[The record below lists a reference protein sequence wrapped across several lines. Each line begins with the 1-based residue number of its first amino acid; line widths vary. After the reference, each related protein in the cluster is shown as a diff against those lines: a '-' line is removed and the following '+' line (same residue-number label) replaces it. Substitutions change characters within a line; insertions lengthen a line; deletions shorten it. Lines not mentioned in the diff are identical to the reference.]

1 MADDRKRAIALK
13 AADAKTLLQ
22 RQLPYILSVLTP
34 AQLAQVQRVLDA
46 EVVNPEIAKEA
57 NEVYRKSVKQQAGAL
72 VVRDEKMVHRAYR
85 IAATAIIAGESD
97 HHIRLDYHR
106 LLTVDALKPATD
118 NPDETD
124 YLRRVRNTLENKGI
138 WLRFDKQLVHDPE
151 APGESGRWVVDPR
164 TFRAWLCV
172 GYDGDAIPTNDG
184 QLDREELLGTV
195 LFGAGY
201 YDAVHRGPTQRSL
214 ERQIAILSAEIDS
227 GIAEHNRLAMR
238 KAKAPIVSG
247 ISDFVGGADL
257 PDRSIWDYPQKLLL
271 KSLDMNKGGNVTR
284 SPPFL
289 VLAAIATRNNA
300 NLLAQYADDS
310 SSGAGRVITV
320 LKVAKTAGQVAEVG
334 LAITGVTGIVRGTVS
349 VAGGTAAGDAAVDAA
364 AERMIAKH
372 YAKDAEIMA
381 DLNKVKVLPGPKGS
395 VAGGVKPGTSSGAGT
410 GWHKY

>member
-13 AADAKTLLQ
+13 AADARALLQ
-22 RQLPYILSVLTP
+22 KHLPYVLHVLTP

-46 EVVNPEIAKEA
+46 EVVNPEVAKQA
-57 NEVYRKSVKQQAGAL
+57 NEVYRKSVTAQSGNL
-72 VVRDEKMVHRAYR
+72 VLRDQKTVDRAYR
-85 IAATAIIAGESD
+85 IMATQIKASESD
-97 HHIRLDYHR
+97 QHIRLDYKR
-106 LLTVDALKPATD
+106 LLTVDALATVTD
-118 NPDETD
+118 NPDERE
-124 YLRRVRNTLENKGI
+124 YLGRVRNTLENKGI
-138 WLRFDKQLVHDPE
+138 WLRFDNELVRDPDD
-151 APGESGRWVVDPR
+151 SSRWIVDPR
-164 TFRAWLCV
+164 TFRAWLSV

-214 ERQIAILSAEIDS
+214 ERQIATLSAEMDS
-227 GIAEHNRLAMR
+227 AIAEHNRLIMR
-238 KAKAPIVSG
+238 KVKAPIVSG

-257 PDRSIWDYPQKLLL
+257 PARSIWDYPQKMLI
-271 KSLDMNKGGNVTR
+271 KALDLNKGGNVFK
-284 SPPFL
+284 SPGYL
-289 VLAAIATRNNA
+289 VVAAIATRNNA

-310 SSGAGRVITV
+310 ASGAGRVVTV

-334 LAITGVTGIVRGTVS
+334 LAVTGVTALVRGTAR
-349 VAGGTAAGDAAVDAA
+349 VAGGAAGDAAVDAA

-381 DLNKVKVLPGPKGS
+381 DLNKVKWVAQPKGS

>member
-13 AADAKTLLQ
+13 AADARTLL
-22 RQLPYILSVLTP
+22 RKHLPYVLHVLTP
-34 AQLAQVQRVLDA
+34 TQLAQVQRVLDA
-46 EVVNPEIAKEA
+46 EVVNPEIAKQA
-57 NEVYRKSVKQQAGAL
+57 NEVYRKSVTAQSGNL
-72 VVRDEKMVHRAYR
+72 VLRDEKTVNRAYR
-85 IAATAIIAGESD
+85 IMATQIKASESD
-97 HHIRLDYHR
+97 QHIRLDFKR

-118 NPDETD
+118 NPDEAE
-124 YLRRVRNTLENKGI
+124 YLVRVRNTLENKGI
-138 WLRFDKQLVHDPE
+138 WLRFDNELVRDPE
-151 APGESGRWVVDPR
+151 DPSRWIVDPR

-214 ERQIAILSAEIDS
+214 ERQIAILSVEIDF
-227 GIAEHNRLAMR
+227 GIQEHHRLIMR

-257 PDRSIWDYPQKLLL
+257 PDRTIWDYPQKMLL
-271 KSLDMNKGGNVTR
+271 KAMDMNKGGNVFK
-284 SPPFL
+284 SPPYL
-289 VLAAIATRNNA
+289 VIAAIAARNNA

-310 SSGAGRVITV
+310 ASGAGRVITV

-334 LAITGVTGIVRGTVS
+334 LAVTGVTGIVRGTVR

-372 YAKDAEIMA
+372 YAKDAEIMS
-381 DLNKVKVLPGPKGS
+381 DLNKVKWVPQPKGS

-410 GWHKY
+410 GFRKW

>member
-1 MADDRKRAIALK
+1 MADDRQRAIALK
-13 AADAKTLLQ
+13 AADARTLLQ
-22 RQLPYILSVLTP
+22 KQLPYVLTVLTP

-46 EVVNPEIAKEA
+46 EVVNPEVAKQA
-57 NEVYRKSVKQQAGAL
+57 NEVYRKSVTAQSGNL
-72 VVRDEKMVHRAYR
+72 VVRDEKTVHRAYR
-85 IAATAIIAGESD
+85 ILASQIKAGESD
-97 HHIRLDYHR
+97 HHIRLDYKR

-118 NPDETD
+118 NPDEAE
-124 YLRRVRNTLENKGI
+124 YLGRVRNTLENKGI
-138 WLRFDKQLVHDPE
+138 WLRFDKQLVRDPE
-151 APGESGRWVVDPR
+151 DPSRWIVDPR

-172 GYDGDAIPTNDG
+172 GYDGDGIPTNDG

-214 ERQIAILSAEIDS
+214 ERQIAVLSAEIDS
-227 GIAEHNRLAMR
+227 GIAEHNRLVMR
-238 KAKAPIVSG
+238 KVKAPIVSG

-257 PDRSIWDYPQKLLL
+257 PDRSIWDYPQKMLL
-271 KSLDMNKGGNVTR
+271 KALDLNRGGNVFK
-284 SPPFL
+284 SPPYL
-289 VLAAIATRNNA
+289 VIAAIATRNNA

-310 SSGAGRVITV
+310 ASGAGRVITV

-349 VAGGTAAGDAAVDAA
+349 VAGGAAAGDAAVDAA

-372 YAKDAEIMA
+372 YARDAEIMS
-381 DLNKVKVLPGPKGS
+381 DLNKVKWVPQPKGS

-410 GWHKY
+410 GWHKW

>member
-1 MADDRKRAIALK
+1 MADDRTRAIALK
-13 AADAKTLLQ
+13 AADARALLQ
-22 RQLPYILSVLTP
+22 KHLPYVLHVLTP

-46 EVVNPEIAKEA
+46 EVVNPEIAKQA
-57 NEVYRKSVKQQAGAL
+57 NEVYRKSVTAQSGNL
-72 VVRDEKMVHRAYR
+72 VLRDEKMVNRAYR
-85 IAATAIIAGESD
+85 IMASQIRASESD
-97 HHIRLDYHR
+97 HHIRLDYNR
-106 LLTVDALKPATD
+106 LLTVDALAPVTD
-118 NPDETD
+118 NPDERE
-124 YLRRVRNTLENKGI
+124 YLGRVRNTLETKGI
-138 WLRFDKQLVHDPE
+138 WLRFDKQLVRDPDD
-151 APGESGRWVVDPR
+151 ASRWIVDPR
-164 TFRAWLCV
+164 TFRAWLSV

-214 ERQIAILSAEIDS
+214 DRQIAILSAEIDS
-227 GIAEHNRLAMR
+227 GIAEHNRLIMR
-238 KAKAPIVSG
+238 KIKAPIVSG

-257 PDRSIWDYPQKLLL
+257 PDRNIWDYPQKMLL
-271 KSLDMNKGGNVTR
+271 KALDLNKGGNVFK
-284 SPPFL
+284 SPGYL
-289 VLAAIATRNNA
+289 VAAAVATRNNA

-310 SSGAGRVITV
+310 ASGAGRVVTV

-349 VAGGTAAGDAAVDAA
+349 VAGGAAAGDAAVDAA

-381 DLNKVKVLPGPKGS
+381 DLNKVKWVPQPKGS

-410 GWHKY
+410 GWHKW

>member
-13 AADAKTLLQ
+13 AADARTLLQ
-22 RQLPYILSVLTP
+22 KHLPYVLTVLTP

-46 EVVNPEIAKEA
+46 EVVNPEVAKQA
-57 NEVYRKSVKQQAGAL
+57 NEVYRKSVTAQSGNL
-72 VVRDEKMVHRAYR
+72 VLRDEKTVDRAYR
-85 IAATAIIAGESD
+85 IMATQIKASESD
-97 HHIRLDYHR
+97 HHIRLDYSR
-106 LLTVDALKPATD
+106 LLTADALKTTTD
-118 NPDETD
+118 NPDEAE
-124 YLRRVRNTLENKGI
+124 YLGRVRNTLQNKGI
-138 WLRFDKQLVHDPE
+138 WLRFDKQLVRDPE
-151 APGESGRWVVDPR
+151 DPSRWIVDPR

-214 ERQIAILSAEIDS
+214 ERQIAVLSAEIDS
-227 GIAEHNRLAMR
+227 GIAEHHRLIMR
-238 KAKAPIVSG
+238 KVKAPIVSG

-257 PDRSIWDYPQKLLL
+257 PDRSIWDFPQKMLLM
-271 KSLDMNKGGNVTR
+271 SLDLNRGGNVFKA
-284 SPPFL
+284 PGYL
-289 VLAAIATRNNA
+289 VVAAIATRNNA

-334 LAITGVTGIVRGTVS
+334 LAITGVTGIVRGTVR
-349 VAGGTAAGDAAVDAA
+349 VAGGAAAGDAAVDAA

-372 YAKDAEIMA
+372 YAKDAEIMS
-381 DLNKVKVLPGPKGS
+381 DLNKVKWVPQPKGS

-410 GWHKY
+410 GWHKW

>member
-13 AADAKTLLQ
+13 AADARTLLQ
-22 RQLPYILSVLTP
+22 KHLPYVLTVMTP

-46 EVVNPEIAKEA
+46 EVVNPEVAKQA
-57 NEVYRKSVKQQAGAL
+57 NEVYRKSVTAQSGNL
-72 VVRDEKMVHRAYR
+72 VVRDEKTVHRAYR
-85 IAATAIIAGESD
+85 IMATQIKAGESD
-97 HHIRLDYHR
+97 HHIRLDYSR
-106 LLTVDALKPATD
+106 LLTSDALKPATD
-118 NPDETD
+118 NPDEAE
-124 YLRRVRNTLENKGI
+124 YLGRVRNTLQNKGI

-151 APGESGRWVVDPR
+151 DPSRWIVDPR
-164 TFRAWLCV
+164 TFLAWLCV

-214 ERQIAILSAEIDS
+214 ERQIAVLTVEMDS
-227 GIAEHNRLAMR
+227 GIAEHHRLTMR
-238 KAKAPIVSG
+238 KVRAPIVSG

-257 PDRSIWDYPQKLLL
+257 PDRSIWDYPQKMLL
-271 KSLDMNKGGNVTR
+271 KALDLNRGGNVFKS
-284 SPPFL
+284 SPYL
-289 VLAAIATRNNA
+289 VIAAIATRNNA

-310 SSGAGRVITV
+310 STGAGRVITV

-334 LAITGVTGIVRGTVS
+334 LAITGVTGIVRGTVR
-349 VAGGTAAGDAAVDAA
+349 VAGGAAAGDAAVDAA

-372 YAKDAEIMA
+372 YAKDAEIMS
-381 DLNKVKVLPGPKGS
+381 DLNKVKWVPQPKGS

-410 GWHKY
+410 GWHKL

>member
-1 MADDRKRAIALK
+1 MADDRTRAIALK
-13 AADAKTLLQ
+13 AADARALLQ
-22 RQLPYILSVLTP
+22 KQLPYVLHVLTP

-46 EVVNPEIAKEA
+46 EVVNPEIAKQA
-57 NEVYRKSVKQQAGAL
+57 NEVYRKSVTAQSGNL
-72 VVRDEKMVHRAYR
+72 VVRDEKMVNRAYR
-85 IAATAIIAGESD
+85 IMANQIKASESD
-97 HHIRLDYHR
+97 HHIRLDYSR
-106 LLTVDALKPATD
+106 LLTVDALTPVTD
-118 NPDETD
+118 NPDERE
-124 YLRRVRNTLENKGI
+124 YLGRVRNTLESKGI
-138 WLRFDKQLVHDPE
+138 WLRFDKQLVRDPDD
-151 APGESGRWVVDPR
+151 ASRWIVDPR
-164 TFRAWLCV
+164 TFRAWLSV

-227 GIAEHNRLAMR
+227 GIAEHHRLIMR

-257 PDRSIWDYPQKLLL
+257 PDRNIWDYPQKMLL
-271 KSLDMNKGGNVTR
+271 KALDLNKGGNVFK
-284 SPPFL
+284 SPGYL
-289 VLAAIATRNNA
+289 VAAAIATRNNA

-310 SSGAGRVITV
+310 ASGAGRVITV

-334 LAITGVTGIVRGTVS
+334 LAVTGVAGVVRGTVS
-349 VAGGTAAGDAAVDAA
+349 VAGGAAAGDAAVDAA

-381 DLNKVKVLPGPKGS
+381 DLNKVKWVPQPKGS

-410 GWHKY
+410 GWHKW

>member
-1 MADDRKRAIALK
+1 MADDRQRAIALK
-13 AADAKTLLQ
+13 AADARTLLQ
-22 RQLPYILSVLTP
+22 KNLPYVLHVLAP

-46 EVVNPEIAKEA
+46 EVVNPEIAKQA
-57 NEVYRKSVKQQAGAL
+57 NEVYRKSVTAQSGNL
-72 VVRDEKMVHRAYR
+72 VVRDERTVHRAYR
-85 IAATAIIAGESD
+85 IMASQIKASESD
-97 HHIRLDYHR
+97 HHIRLDYKR

-118 NPDETD
+118 NPDEAE
-124 YLRRVRNTLENKGI
+124 YLGRVRNTLENRGI

-151 APGESGRWVVDPR
+151 DPSRWIVDPR
-164 TFRAWLCV
+164 TFLAWLSV
-172 GYDGDAIPTNDG
+172 GYDGDSIPTNDG

-214 ERQIAILSAEIDS
+214 DRQIAILSAEMDS
-227 GIAEHNRLAMR
+227 AIAEHHRLIMR
-238 KAKAPIVSG
+238 KVKAPIVSG

-257 PDRSIWDYPQKLLL
+257 PDRSIWDQPQKLLIKAL
-271 KSLDMNKGGNVTR
+271 EMNKGGNVFK
-284 SPPFL
+284 SPPYL
-289 VLAAIATRNNA
+289 VVAAILTRNNA
-300 NLLAQYADDS
+300 NLLSQYADDS
-310 SSGAGRVITV
+310 ASGAGRVVTV

-349 VAGGTAAGDAAVDAA
+349 VAGGAAAGDAAVDAA

-381 DLNKVKVLPGPKGS
+381 DLNKVKWVPQPKGS

-410 GWHKY
+410 GWHKW